1 MASLHVRLSP
11 FANGNANMAITYDEN
26 GKQTRAI
33 TERKKLAQLGPDYE
47 MDREILDARMNKKA
61 REDAGKDMLLDEIL
75 NRKKNKKGK
84 A

>member
-1 MASLHVRLSP
+1 
-11 FANGNANMAITYDEN
+11 MAITYDEN
-26 GKQTRAI
+26 GKQTRTI

>member
-1 MASLHVRLSP
+1 
-11 FANGNANMAITYDEN
+11 MAITYDEN
-26 GKQTRAI
+26 GRQTRTI
-33 TERKKLAQLGPDYE
+33 SERKRLAQLGPDYE

-75 NRKKNKKGK
+75 NRKKNKKGE

>member
-1 MASLHVRLSP
+1 MP
-11 FANGNANMAITYDEN
+11 YANGNANMAITYDEN
-26 GKQTRAI
+26 GKQTRTI

-47 MDREILDARMNKKA
+47 MDREIFDARMNKKA

>member
-1 MASLHVRLSP
+1 
-11 FANGNANMAITYDEN
+11 MAITYDEN
-26 GKQTRAI
+26 GKQTRTI
-33 TERKKLAQLGPDYE
+33 SERKKLAQLGPDYE

-61 REDAGKDMLLDEIL
+61 REDAVKDMLLDEIL

>member
-1 MASLHVRLSP
+1 
-11 FANGNANMAITYDEN
+11 MAITYDEN
-26 GKQTRAI
+26 GRQTRTI
-33 TERKKLAQLGPDYE
+33 TEIKKLAQLGPDYE

-75 NRKKNKKGK
+75 NRKKKKKGK

>member
-1 MASLHVRLSP
+1 MATIDM
-11 FANGNANMAITYDEN
+11 NTGKITN
-26 GKQTRAI
+26 SI
-33 TERKKLAQLGPDYE
+33 SERKRLAQLGPDYE

>member
-1 MASLHVRLSP
+1 
-11 FANGNANMAITYDEN
+11 MAITYDEN
-26 GKQTRAI
+26 GKQTRTI

-61 REDAGKDMLLDEIL
+61 REDAGKDMLLDEIF

>member
-1 MASLHVRLSP
+1 
-11 FANGNANMAITYDEN
+11 MAITYDEN
-26 GKQTRAI
+26 GKQTRTI

-75 NRKKNKKGK
+75 NRKKNKKGE

>member
-1 MASLHVRLSP
+1 M
-11 FANGNANMAITYDEN
+11 NT
-26 GKQTRAI
+26 GKVTNSI
-33 TERKKLAQLGPDYE
+33 SERKRLAQLGPDYE

-61 REDAGKDMLLDEIL
+61 REDAGKDMLLDEIF

>member
-1 MASLHVRLSP
+1 
-11 FANGNANMAITYDEN
+11 MAITYDEN
-26 GKQTRAI
+26 GKQTRTI
-33 TERKKLAQLGPDYE
+33 SERKRLAQLGPDYE

>member
-1 MASLHVRLSP
+1 
-11 FANGNANMAITYDEN
+11 MAITYDEN
-26 GKQTRAI
+26 GRQTRTI

-75 NRKKNKKGK
+75 NRKKKKKGK

>member
-1 MASLHVRLSP
+1 
-11 FANGNANMAITYDEN
+11 MAITYDEN
-26 GKQTRAI
+26 GRQTRTI

-75 NRKKNKKGK
+75 NRKKNKKGE

>member
-1 MASLHVRLSP
+1 
-11 FANGNANMAITYDEN
+11 MAITYDEN
-26 GKQTRAI
+26 GKQTRTI
-33 TERKKLAQLGPDYE
+33 SERNKLAQLGPAYE

-75 NRKKNKKGK
+75 NRKKNKKGE

>member
-1 MASLHVRLSP
+1 MK
-11 FANGNANMAITYDEN
+11 GNNPDDVQ
-26 GKQTRAI
+26 QTRTI
-33 TERKKLAQLGPDYE
+33 SERKKLAQLGPDYE

>member
-1 MASLHVRLSP
+1 
-11 FANGNANMAITYDEN
+11 MAITYDEN
-26 GKQTRAI
+26 GKQTRTI

-75 NRKKNKKGK
+75 NRKKKKKGK